1 MGVYPLLDAPPT
13 NAEQMR
19 CRFFSPAHTSCA
31 MMLVIS
37 ETVSRIQGRLRRVP
51 TRKDRSMCRPVSCW
65 LSAIGSMRNRPTSG
79 PRVLFA
85 ARIYFSMNTCNRR
98 SPPSG
103 LAIFKVRS
111 KKPEQLQG
119 TQHHYQVMVASQTAA
134 STQLRRRHAIGDLR
148 TSWRCSHLFGNLRAS
163 SPSCCSPGQKSGKL
177 RVFPLPQICGN
188 GKLLRAGEAPAA
200 NRGPATPAWRRHVF
214 TERRNEDGAQE
225 RHLA

>member
-1 MGVYPLLDAPPT
+1 M
-13 NAEQMR
+13 NA
-19 CRFFSPAHTSCA
+19 ADT
-31 MMLVIS
+31 IS
-37 ETVSRIQGRLRRVP
+37 ETISNNQGRPRRMPTLKDSSLR
-51 TRKDRSMCRPVSCW
+51 RPVSSWFSGIC
-65 LSAIGSMRNRPTSG
+65 SKCNRPTSG
-79 PRVLFA
+79 PQVPIA
-85 ARIYFSMNTCNRR
+85 AKMYFSLNTCTRR

-103 LAIFKVRS
+103 LAIFNVRS